1 MMRKIAC
8 LLLLAAP
15 ALAQQNDSKPVAVV
29 NGETITAKTLDQ
41 MYERIGPQMRA
52 QYEKAGGKAAF
63 LDNYVSKRLIVQEA
77 LKLGFEKRADVQTD
91 IAAARESAVFDDYVR
106 DVVASELVKDID
118 VRQYYDQHKQ
128 EFATPERLHVRHI
141 VAREISNGPNAK
153 SKVEAKQLLERLAA
167 QMASDPNAT
176 LQQRVNQF
184 AQFARKFSEDA
195 AAQSGGDLGF
205 VEKGRLDPD
214 FEAAAWKL
222 AVGKVSNVVQTQ
234 YGYHLILV
242 EAKQPAGY
250 LPFDEVRSAIRDVLL
265 NQKMAEVMST
275 LARLTNELRAN
286 SKIAIYKENI
296 R

>member
-1 MMRKIAC
+1 MKRKIAC
-8 LLLLAAP
+8 LLFLAVP

-41 MYERIGPQMRA
+41 LYDRIGPQMRA

-63 LDNYVSKRLIVQEA
+63 LDNYVNKRLIVQEA
-77 LKLGFEKRADVQTD
+77 LKSGFEKRADVQSD
-91 IAAARESAVFDDYVR
+91 IAAAREAAVFEDYVR
-106 DVVASELVKDID
+106 DVVASDLVKDVD

-128 EFATPERLHVRHI
+128 DFATPEKLHIRHI
-141 VAREISNGPNAK
+141 VTREISNGPNAK
-153 SKVEAKQLLERLAA
+153 SKVEAKQMLERLAA

-184 AQFARKFSEDA
+184 AQFARQFSEDA

-205 VEKGRLDPD
+205 VEKGQLDPD
-214 FEAAAWKL
+214 FEAAAWRL
-222 AVGKVSNVVQTQ
+222 PVGKVSNVVQTQ

-242 EAKQPAGY
+242 EAKQPAGAQ
-250 LPFDEVRSAIRDVLL
+250 PFDEVKSAIRDVLL

>member
-15 ALAQQNDSKPVAVV
+15 ALAQQNESNPVAVV
-29 NGETITAKTLDQ
+29 NGETITVKTLDQ
-41 MYERIGPQMRA
+41 MYDRIGPQMRA

-63 LDNYVSKRLIVQEA
+63 LDNYVNKRLIVQEA
-77 LKLGFEKRADVQTD
+77 LKSGFEKRADVQTD
-91 IAAARESAVFDDYVR
+91 IAASRESAIFDDYVR
-106 DVVASELVKDID
+106 DVVASEFVKDID
-118 VRQYYDQHKQ
+118 VLQYYDQHKQ
-128 EFATPERLHVRHI
+128 EFATPEKIHVRHI
-141 VAREISNGPNAK
+141 VAREMSNGPNAK
-153 SKVEAKQLLERLAA
+153 SKVEAKQLLEKLAT

-184 AQFARKFSEDA
+184 AQFARQFSEDA

-205 VEKGRLDPD
+205 VEKGQLDPD
-214 FEAAAWKL
+214 FEAAAWSL
-222 AVGKVSNVVQTQ
+222 PVGKVSNVVQTQ

-242 EAKQPAGY
+242 EAKQAAGSE
-250 LPFDEVRSAIRDVLL
+250 PFDEVKSTIRDVLL

-275 LARLTNELRAN
+275 LARLTNELRRS

>member
-1 MMRKIAC
+1 MKRKIAC
-8 LLLLAAP
+8 LLFLAVP

-41 MYERIGPQMRA
+41 LYDRIGPQMRA

-63 LDNYVSKRLIVQEA
+63 LDNYVNKRLIVQEA
-77 LKLGFEKRADVQTD
+77 LKSGFEKRADVQSD
-91 IAAARESAVFDDYVR
+91 IAAAREAAVFEDYVR
-106 DVVASELVKDID
+106 DVVASDLVKDVD

-128 EFATPERLHVRHI
+128 DFATPEKLHIRHI
-141 VAREISNGPNAK
+141 VTREISNGPNAK
-153 SKVEAKQLLERLAA
+153 SNVEAKQMLERLAA

-184 AQFARKFSEDA
+184 AQFARQFSEDA

-205 VEKGRLDPD
+205 VEKGQLDPE
-214 FEAAAWKL
+214 FEAAAWRL
-222 AVGKVSNVVQTQ
+222 PVGKVSNVVQTQ

-242 EAKQPAGY
+242 EAKQPAGAQ
-250 LPFDEVRSAIRDVLL
+250 PFDEVKSAIRDVLL